1 MEIPVKRLVVF
12 RILIASLL
20 LQCFGSAVCFTNT
33 QRAGAQTILP
43 TWALDE
49 PNAEMLSA
57 WPLYGYLVAAVG
69 VRFNGDLLS
78 ATMLSQPPAPQA
90 ERELVEEHYKRGA
103 AEVGSGQLTVA
114 LEEFQ
119 AAIRLAPEDARGW
132 KGLGIANGAAGD
144 FSSAEPALRKACDLD
159 PGDEDSCYLLGRA
172 SYELNRFAKALEA
185 YQKALRSATRIAR
198 VHSGLALTLEALG
211 RNEEAERELREAIRL
226 DDGKSLPG
234 SDPRIELG
242 AFLLRQGRLNEA
254 LTALRAAV
262 KARPDS
268 ARAHFELGRAMLQVD
283 RLEDASGQLRQ
294 AIALN
299 ANYAPAHLLLG
310 KVYFRMGCR
319 AEGALQ
325 TRLGQ
330 KLTAPQP

>member
-1 MEIPVKRLVVF
+1 
-12 RILIASLL
+12 
-20 LQCFGSAVCFTNT
+20 
-33 QRAGAQTILP
+33 
-43 TWALDE
+43 
-49 PNAEMLSA
+49 
-57 WPLYGYLVAAVG
+57 
-69 VRFNGDLLS
+69 
-78 ATMLSQPPAPQA
+78 
-90 ERELVEEHYKRGA
+90 
-103 AEVGSGQLTVA
+103 
-114 LEEFQ
+114 
-119 AAIRLAPEDARGW
+119 
-132 KGLGIANGAAGD
+132 
-144 FSSAEPALRKACDLD
+144 
-159 PGDEDSCYLLGRA
+159 
-172 SYELNRFAKALEA
+172 
-185 YQKALRSATRIAR
+185 